1 LISDRKLMHLE
12 ICRDREV
19 GARRKTTH
27 LSDVELVHMAMP
39 ELDLGDVS
47 TATRLFGKQLSAPLM
62 ISAMTGGHPSAK
74 KVNESLGM
82 AAAELAVA
90 ISVGSQRAAVED
102 ARLEDSFRVVREVSD
117 KILVVANMGAAQ
129 LLSRGASEFAQKAV
143 KMVSAD
149 ALAIHLNPLQ
159 ELVQPRGD
167 SKYKGVLKGISS
179 VVRSI
184 GVPVIVKETGCGISK
199 EVAAQLS
206 DAGVAAIEVAG
217 AGGTSW
223 AAVEHYNALMNGDKA
238 KAEIAETFWDWGIP
252 TAMSICEA
260 VSARRSLKGK
270 FKVIAS
276 GGIKDGIDVAKS
288 LVLGADLAGVARP
301 LLIPAFHGHKEVAE
315 KLMRIVHELKI
326 TCLLCG
332 CRSVG
337 DLGKAKAVISGGL
350 RDWIEQRGLEIGRV
364 EEVNLR

>member
-1 LISDRKLMHLE
+1 
-12 ICRDREV
+12 
-19 GARRKTTH
+19 
-27 LSDVELVHMAMP
+27 
-39 ELDLGDVS
+39 
-47 TATRLFGKQLSAPLM
+47 
-62 ISAMTGGHPSAK
+62 
-74 KVNESLGM
+74 
-82 AAAELAVA
+82 
-90 ISVGSQRAAVED
+90 
-102 ARLEDSFRVVREVSD
+102 
-117 KILVVANMGAAQ
+117 
-129 LLSRGASEFAQKAV
+129 
-143 KMVSAD
+143 
-149 ALAIHLNPLQ
+149 
-159 ELVQPRGD
+159 
-167 SKYKGVLKGISS
+167 KYKGVLKGISS

-206 DAGVAAIEVAG
+206 DAGIAALEVAG

-260 VSARRSLKGK
+260 VSARRSSKGK

-288 LVLGADLAGVARP
+288 LALGADLAGVARP
-301 LLIPAFHGHKEVAE
+301 LLIPAFHGHKEVVE
-315 KLMRIVHELKI
+315 KLIRIVHELKI

-332 CRSVG
+332 CRSVE

-364 EEVNLR
+364 EGAA